1 MEYGKLIFLINKEEE
16 RAGRRTEPVQGV
28 APSALHLLNPEIF
41 LVPSASSLC
50 SFVQFSYVVVVTFK
64 LFLSL
69 FTPHRWKRHH
79 FLSGRKKIRGG
90 KCSADKSSSASLP

>member
-1 MEYGKLIFLINKEEE
+1 MEYRKLIFLINKDEE

-28 APSALHLLNPEIF
+28 APSALHLLTHEIF

-50 SFVQFSYVVVVTFK
+50 SFVQFSYVVVLVIFK

-69 FTPHRWKRHH
+69 GHTDGNDITSCRAGNR
-79 FLSGRKKIRGG
+79 
-90 KCSADKSSSASLP
+90 